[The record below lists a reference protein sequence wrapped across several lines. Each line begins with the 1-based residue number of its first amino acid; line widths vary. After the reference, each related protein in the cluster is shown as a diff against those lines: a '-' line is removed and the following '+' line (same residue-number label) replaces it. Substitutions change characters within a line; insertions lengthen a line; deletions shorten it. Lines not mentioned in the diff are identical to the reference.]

1 LSDLVGIF
9 SVVSIAPEEITII
22 SGPPEE
28 RRTFLDIILSQT
40 SKRYLANL
48 SRYQRVLSQR
58 NRFLKEHRGEETS
71 RKLTEQLSGW
81 SDQLAEFGGEIISTR
96 DKFTN
101 FLRAK
106 LPNFYQQ
113 ITDIEEKIEISYQIS
128 GRLDIREPLREQII
142 DRLSKNL
149 RKELI
154 LGSTT
159 VGPHRDELE
168 IKIEGHDIRQFG
180 SQGQMRSALL
190 GLKLVAG
197 EYIAQ
202 IKGEA
207 PILILDEVF
216 SELDEKRTRAVLSS
230 MLSGGQVFIAT
241 SRRRQVES
249 VPKESSSS
257 FYIEGGRCRRLEQR

>member
-1 LSDLVGIF
+1 MGIF

-22 SGPPEE
+22 SGAPEE

-40 SKRYLANL
+40 SRRYLANL
-48 SRYQRVLSQR
+48 SCYQRVLSQR
-58 NRFLKEHRGEETS
+58 NRFLKEHRGGETS

-81 SDQLAEFGGEIISTR
+81 SEQLAEFGAEIISDR

-101 FLRAK
+101 FLKAK
-106 LPNFYQQ
+106 LPDFYRQ
-113 ITDIEEKIEISYQIS
+113 ITDTQEKMEISYQIS
-128 GRLDIREPLREQII
+128 GSLDTREPLQEQII

-149 RKELI
+149 KRELI
-154 LGSTT
+154 TGSTT

-168 IKIEGHDIRQFG
+168 MKIEGHDIRQFG

-190 GLKLVAG
+190 ALKLVAG
-197 EYIAQ
+197 EYISE

-241 SRRRQVES
+241 SRQREVVS
-249 VPKESSSS
+249 VAKESSSS
-257 FYIEGGRCRRLEQR
+257 FHIEGGRCHRLDQR

>member
-1 LSDLVGIF
+1 VGIF

-58 NRFLKEHRGEETS
+58 NRFLKEHRGEESS

-81 SDQLAEFGGEIISTR
+81 SDQLAELGAEIISTR
-96 DKFTN
+96 DKFTK
-101 FLRAK
+101 FLKGK
-106 LPNFYQQ
+106 LPDFYRQ
-113 ITDIEEKIEISYQIS
+113 ITDTEEKIEISYQIS
-128 GRLDIREPLREQII
+128 GDLNSLEPLREQII
-142 DRLSKNL
+142 DRLSRNL
-149 RKELI
+149 KKELI
-154 LGSTT
+154 IGSTT

-197 EYIAQ
+197 EYISE

-207 PILILDEVF
+207 PLLILDEVF

-241 SRRRQVES
+241 SRRRELES
-249 VPKESSSS
+249 VPEESSSS
-257 FYIEGGRCRRLEQR
+257 FYIEGGRGRRLDLR